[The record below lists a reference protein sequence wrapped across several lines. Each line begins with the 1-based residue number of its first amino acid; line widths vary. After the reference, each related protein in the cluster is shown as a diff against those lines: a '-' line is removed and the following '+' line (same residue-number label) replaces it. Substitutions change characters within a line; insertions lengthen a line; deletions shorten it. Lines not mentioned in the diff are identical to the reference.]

1 MDWRV
6 DVELKGGLMSRACE
20 KITILGAGVA
30 GLVAA
35 HELEELGHE
44 VEVLEGSERLG
55 GRVYTHRFGEGDT
68 VPFVELGAMRIPTKH
83 RHTVDY
89 IGKLGLAPKLKE
101 FRTLFSEES
110 AYHTTSAGFVRVR
123 DAAKVLVDDFGALL
137 ADHDLRPETILFG
150 AWLTAVG
157 DAIAPAEFRATLRTD
172 FTADLL
178 EVVNRIDLTPFL
190 VGEAHDH
197 VDLHAFFAAHPEVRT
212 SCTGKLNRF
221 IDDILD
227 ETSPRL
233 MRLEGGMDQLIDALV
248 DRIKGDIRTDHDVR
262 AIDIGDESVTLTV
275 RNGPQVQTIRCDRVL
290 CTIPFS
296 VLGKLTLAGFSEE
309 KLAIIDEVKYWS
321 ATKVAF
327 RVREP
332 FWERHGITG
341 GASFGGGRIRQTYY
355 PPVEGDP
362 TNGAVLLASYTM
374 GDDADVLGAMPEAQR
389 HDVVLAEVGRMH
401 PELHEP
407 GMVVEATSRA
417 WGQCRW
423 SDGAG
428 VTRWGKDVAACEDER
443 ERAARPEGRLYF
455 AGEHCSSTTAWIDG
469 AIESALAAVRAI
481 EAEGGR

>member
-1 MDWRV
+1 
-6 DVELKGGLMSRACE
+6 MSHGQK
-20 KITILGAGVA
+20 KITILGAGMA

-44 VEVLEGSERLG
+44 VEVLEGNDRLG
-55 GRVYTHRFGEGDT
+55 GRVHTHRFGEGES

-83 RHTVDY
+83 RHTMDY
-89 IGKLGLAPKLKE
+89 IEKLGLADRLRDFK
-101 FRTLFSEES
+101 TLFSEDG

-123 DAAKVLVDDFGALL
+123 DAAKVLVDDFRALV
-137 ADHDLRPETILFG
+137 ADRELREETILFG

-157 DAIAPAEFRATLRTD
+157 DAIAPADFRATLRTD

-178 EVVNRIDLTPFL
+178 EVVDRIDLGPFL
-190 VGEAHDH
+190 VGEAQDQ

-233 MRLEGGMDQLIDALV
+233 LRLEGGMDQLV
-248 DRIKGDIRTDHDVR
+248 DSLTSRIRGPIRLGHEVR
-262 AIDIGDESVTLTV
+262 AIDARDDYVAVTVHNGREELTS
-275 RNGPQVQTIRCDRVL
+275 QCDYVL

-296 VLGKLTLAGFSEE
+296 VLGKLKLTGFDAD

-327 RVREP
+327 RCREP
-332 FWERHGITG
+332 FWERDGISG

-362 TNGAVLLASYTM
+362 TRGAVLLASYTM
-374 GDDADVLGAMPEAQR
+374 GDDADVLGGMPEPQR
-389 HDVVLAEVGRMH
+389 HDVVLDEVGRMH

-407 GMVVEATSRA
+407 GMVVEAVSRA
-417 WGQCRW
+417 WGQYRW
-423 SDGAG
+423 SNGAG
-428 VTRWGKDVAACEDER
+428 VTRWGKDVAACEEER
-443 ERAARPEGRLYF
+443 DRAARPVGRLFF
-455 AGEHCSSTTAWIDG
+455 AGEHCSSTTAWLDG
-469 AIESALAAVRAI
+469 AIESALNAASAI
-481 EAEGGR
+481 EEHIL

>member
-1 MDWRV
+1 M
-6 DVELKGGLMSRACE
+6 MSHRRK

-55 GRVYTHRFGEGDT
+55 GRVHTHRFGTGDA

-83 RHTVDY
+83 RHTMDY
-89 IGKLGLAPKLKE
+89 IRKLGLADRLKE
-101 FRTLFSEES
+101 FRTLFSEDG

-123 DAAKVLVDDFGALL
+123 DAAKVLVDDFRALM
-137 ADHDLRPETILFG
+137 AGRDLREETILFG

-157 DAIAPAEFRATLRTD
+157 DAIAPADFRATLRTD

-178 EVVNRIDLTPFL
+178 AVVDRVDLGPFL
-190 VGEAHDH
+190 VGEARDQ

-233 MRLEGGMDQLIDALV
+233 LRLEGGMDQLVDALV
-248 DRIKGDIRTDHDVR
+248 SRTRGPVRTGHEVRGIDVR
-262 AIDIGDESVTLTV
+262 DDHVAVTV
-275 RNGPQVQTIRCDRVL
+275 HNGQTISRWRCDHVL

-296 VLGKLTLAGFSEE
+296 VLGKLALTGLSDD
-309 KLAIIDEVKYWS
+309 KLAIIREVKYWA

-327 RVREP
+327 RCREA
-332 FWERHGITG
+332 FWERDGIRG

-362 TNGAVLLASYTM
+362 SKGAVLLASYTM
-374 GDDADVLGAMPEAQR
+374 GDDADVLGRMPEARR
-389 HDVVLAEVGRMH
+389 HQVVLDEVGRMH
-401 PELHEP
+401 PELTEP
-407 GMVVEATSRA
+407 GMIVEAVSRA
-417 WGQCRW
+417 WGQYRW
-423 SDGAG
+423 SAGAG
-428 VTRWGKDVAACEDER
+428 VTRWGKDVAACEEER
-443 ERAARPEGRLYF
+443 DRAARPERNLFF
-455 AGEHCSSTTAWIDG
+455 AGEHCSSTTAWLDG
-469 AIESALAAVRAI
+469 AIESALTAVRAI
-481 EAEGGR
+481 EEHEPVVSTR